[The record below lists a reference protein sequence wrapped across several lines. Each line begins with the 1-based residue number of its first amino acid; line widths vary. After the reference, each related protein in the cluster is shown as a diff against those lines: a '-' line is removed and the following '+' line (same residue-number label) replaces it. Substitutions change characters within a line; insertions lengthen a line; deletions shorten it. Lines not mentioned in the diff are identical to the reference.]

1 MNWLVYMVA
10 VLVALAFDAS
20 LGGVFEFGSAHPQIL
35 PAVVVFALL
44 SVPRRIALRAAMLAG
59 LLADLLAPMVGEDG
73 SLVAVPGPRVLAYAL
88 GALAVLQL
96 RGLLYR
102 RNPLSA
108 AVTTFSFSMLAA
120 VAFVALWTLRGGML
134 GAGAPW
140 WPSTGASEMW
150 ARFLG
155 AIAEGLLA
163 IPVLWILERTR
174 PAWDFA
180 LVTRLAVGAARERV

>member
-1 MNWLVYMVA
+1 MNWTVYLIA

-20 LGGVFEFGSAHPQIL
+20 LGGLLEFGSSHPQLL

-73 SLVAVPGPRVLAYAL
+73 SLVAVPGPRVLGYAL

-102 RNPLSA
+102 RNPLSS
-108 AVTTFSFSMLAA
+108 AVTTFVFSLLAA
-120 VAFVALWTLRGGML
+120 VAFVALWTLRGSLL
-134 GAGAPW
+134 GGGAPW

-150 ARFLG
+150 GRFLG

-163 IPVLWILERTR
+163 IPVLWLLEKTR
-174 PAWDFA
+174 PMWDFA
-180 LVTRLAVGAARERV
+180 MVTRLAVGAAREQV